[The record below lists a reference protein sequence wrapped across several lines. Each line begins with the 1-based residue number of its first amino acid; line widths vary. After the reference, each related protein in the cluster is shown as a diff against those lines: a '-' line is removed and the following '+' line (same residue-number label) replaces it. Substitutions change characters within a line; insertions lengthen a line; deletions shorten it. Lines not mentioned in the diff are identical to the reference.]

1 MGWVSLSLRKAS
13 LRMDI
18 SNLELRDIQISR
30 TLRSTQRQMHYDQ
43 SIIKNNKAADL
54 LEIKNTYDAIK
65 DERPEDMQSD
75 EYNEWYQKYTDAKE
89 EYEYERLQITEM
101 YDDQLAMLE
110 EEASDKEAE
119 LQQEQTTVEAQLE
132 AMRAEFDV
140 VKEQISK
147 DIESSV
153 MHLK

>member
-1 MGWVSLSLRKAS
+1 
-13 LRMDI
+13 MDI

-30 TLRSTQRQMHYDQ
+30 TLRQTQRQMHYDQ

-54 LEIKNTYDAIK
+54 LDIKETYDEVK
-65 DERPEDMQSD
+65 SRRPEDMQS
-75 EYNEWYQKYTDAKE
+75 E
-89 EYEYERLQITEM
+89 EYAEWQQEYQDAQEEYQYEKLQITEM

-132 AMRAEFDV
+132 AMRSEFDV

-153 MHLK
+153 MHIK

>member
-30 TLRSTQRQMHYDQ
+30 TLRQTQRQMHYDQ
-43 SIIKNNKAADL
+43 SVIKNNKAAEL
-54 LEIKNTYDAIK
+54 LDIKSVYDEVK
-65 DERPEDMQSD
+65 SRRKGTDDP
-75 EYNEWYQKYTDAKE
+75 EYNEWYQEYMDARE
-89 EYEYERLQITEM
+89 EYEYQKLQITEM

-110 EEASDKEAE
+110 EEASEKEAD

-132 AMRAEFDV
+132 AMQAEMDV
-140 VKEQISK
+140 VSEQISK
-147 DIESSV
+147 DIEDSV
-153 MHLK
+153 MKL